1 MSRRAIFLSLLK
13 NGKPDKENLY
23 PLHRIY
29 RHQGSVTD
37 IQAIEILQDIVESGR
52 KIDPEILDAKLNL
65 TGFNRELLLFSLF
78 YLQINF
84 GSSSDHKAQEWKSQ
98 FAKISKKQ
106 EEEDLSKIV
115 SPFAYDSEESSF
127 LSERR

>member
-1 MSRRAIFLSLLK
+1 M
-13 NGKPDKENLY
+13 
-23 PLHRIY
+23 
-29 RHQGSVTD
+29 
-37 IQAIEILQDIVESGR
+37 ESGR
-52 KIDPEILDAKLNL
+52 KIDPEFLDAKLNQ

-98 FAKISKKQ
+98 FAKIRKKQ

-127 LSERR
+127 LSER